1 MLIDDF
7 VEEEETVEDKLERL
21 FECETTRVSRRRRPY
36 NTVSYIRQPD
46 GRWYEIGVN
55 GEIVPCDEELSQ
67 SEFFF
72 LLQKKKA
79 DVLLQIFLNICKK
92 YPYFFYKIFNVF
104 IRFGTNI
111 NPFHTQ

>member
-7 VEEEETVEDKLERL
+7 VEEEEETVEDKLERL

-67 SEFFF
+67 SEFFSYF
-72 LLQKKKA
+72 RKKRRMFYYK
-79 DVLLQIFLNICKK
+79 
-92 YPYFFYKIFNVF
+92 FF
-104 IRFGTNI
+104 
-111 NPFHTQ
+111 